1 MFSTKRTLLTS
12 TIVVLLI
19 LSACASN
26 QARLEARE
34 SLLLKSGF
42 TIKSADTTQR
52 QAILSRLPA
61 NQFFERNKDG
71 RVLFVYADPGRCSCI
86 YIGDAAAYD
95 QYQSAL
101 IEYQSGRDDPGVE
114 GARHESIDNYKAD
127 GHAAIDAGIED
138 FGPL

>member
-1 MFSTKRTLLTS
+1 MFSTRTLFVFTFSAISL
-12 TIVVLLI
+12 
-19 LSACASN
+19 LSACTSN
-26 QARLEARE
+26 QVRFKQRE

-42 TIKSADTTQR
+42 VMKPADTIQR
-52 QAILSRLPA
+52 QSALAHMPA
-61 NQFFERNKDG
+61 NQLFERTKEG
-71 RVLFVYADPGRCSCI
+71 KELFIYADPTYCNCI
-86 YIGDAAAYD
+86 YVGDEMAYD

-127 GHAAIDAGIED
+127 SRAAIDAKIED